1 MAAKTY
7 KLDEYRKEA
16 RIEPFVLD
24 VGESQVV
31 IQPPTGESML
41 EIAETSIYDGR
52 TLLRKICR
60 DQFDAVWDIVKDEPA
75 GVLLA
80 LLKDMGQHF
89 KVANIAEAPGGPIAL
104 SR

>member
-7 KLDEYRKEA
+7 KLDQYRKEA
-16 RIEPFVLD
+16 KIGPFVLD
-24 VGESQVV
+24 TGDAQIV

-52 TLLRKICR
+52 TLLRRICR

-75 GVLLA
+75 AVLLA
-80 LLKDMGQHF
+80 LLNDLGKHF
-89 KVANIAEAPGGPIAL
+89 MVANIAEAPGGPVAL
-104 SR
+104 PR